1 MIENRMSVG
10 SSHVQPQPEKIPRQE
25 VCNTE
30 SSRGETRPVPIR
42 KRVCNT
48 EPIRGVLPPEPDRE
62 PKWVEDGYF
71 AWEPLDTSDDSDEG
85 ERVICK
91 LEDDFCSLM
100 AARKEI
106 WRSRREFKQ
115 TTAGAQTSNKPR
127 KGQWFYVYKGMVMD
141 SQVPDIHVYG
151 VIIGLPC
158 LTISHTLACVGDM
171 IQHQCRMCLKQDHA
185 AGFCPYQN
193 YVPKGAKVGP
203 GYMIVC
209 KCCGEEGGHDD
220 ENWVGLAIPRMCW
233 NCRSSGEHSTK
244 DCPKE
249 PVYMCLDCSSGEH
262 STKDCPEPVSM
273 CQDCSSGEHSTKDC
287 PKERASVGMG
297 TRAQE

>member
-30 SSRGETRPVPIR
+30 SSRGETRPVVCNTAPNR
-42 KRVCNT
+42 KKICNT

-62 PKWVEDGYF
+62 PTWDKDGYF
-71 AWEPLDTSDDSDEG
+71 AWEPLDSSDDSDEG

-91 LEDDFCSLM
+91 LEDDYCSLM

-127 KGQWFYVYKGMVMD
+127 KGQWFYVCK
-141 SQVPDIHVYG
+141 
-151 VIIGLPC
+151 
-158 LTISHTLACVGDM
+158 GDM
-171 IQHQCRMCLKQDHA
+171 IQHQCRRCLKQDHA
-185 AGFCPYQN
+185 ASFCPYEN

-203 GYMIVC
+203 GYIIVC

-220 ENWVGLAIPRMCW
+220 ENWVGVAIPRMCW

-249 PVYMCLDCSSGEH
+249 PVSMCWDCSSREH
-262 STKDCPEPVSM
+262 STKDCPKEPVSM